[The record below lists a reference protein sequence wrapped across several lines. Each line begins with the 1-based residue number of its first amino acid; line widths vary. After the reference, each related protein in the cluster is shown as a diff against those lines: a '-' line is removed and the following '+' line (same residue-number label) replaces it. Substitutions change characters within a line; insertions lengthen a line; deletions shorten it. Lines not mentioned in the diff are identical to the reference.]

1 MTIDRHEVGPLMSQ
15 TVVHGGTVYLAGAVA
30 DDSSADIRGQT
41 RQILDTIDRRLAA
54 AGSDKSK
61 LLSAT
66 IWVREI
72 ALRDPMNEVWV
83 EWIDK
88 ANPPA
93 RACVEAKLAR
103 PELLVEIMVVAA
115 T

>member
-1 MTIDRHEVGPLMSQ
+1 MAISRHDVGPLMSQ
-15 TVVHGGTVYLAGAVA
+15 AVVHSNTVYLAGTVA
-30 DDSSADIRGQT
+30 DDASADIHEQT
-41 RQILDTIDRRLAA
+41 RQVLNTIDKRLAA
-54 AGSDKSK
+54 AGTDKSK

-72 ALRDPMNEVWV
+72 ALRDPMNEVWI

-93 RACVEAKLAR
+93 RACIEAKLAR
-103 PELLVEIMVVAA
+103 PDLMVEIMVVAA
-115 T
+115 V